1 MFVLI
6 KSINNTNSINDCN
19 TSLGKDA
26 MNRVCTNG
34 LFVALFFPIG
44 IFSNWYKFYQLIFDD
59 NGEVFSLLNIENT
72 WLKNAIA

>member
-26 MNRVCTNG
+26 MNRYKWSICRI
-34 LFVALFFPIG
+34 L
-44 IFSNWYKFYQLIFDD
+44 FSNWYKFYQLIFDD